1 MRGRRAGYI
10 MGTWMEAVRFV
21 FACSWDRDAMMA
33 KLEGTGDRF
42 GDYYCGD
49 CAYLICVSGDNQFTN
64 TKFTRHN
71 CQIWKTNDA

>member
-42 GDYYCGD
+42 GVYTCVD
-49 CAYLICVSGDNQFTN
+49 CVTSPCIGGHNQ
-64 TKFTRHN
+64 
-71 CQIWKTNDA
+71 